1 MGTLVSIVIDNYN
14 YARFLPAAIESALTQ
29 TYEHVEV
36 VVVDDGSTDGS
47 RETVAGYG
55 SHVVT
60 ISKDNGG
67 QASALNAGFAACTG
81 EVVIFL
87 DSDDALYP
95 TAAADVVAA
104 MGPGTAKVH
113 GVLDEIDAE
122 GWPFGSTN
130 PANTATL
137 AEGDVLPSLL
147 TQARYVCPVMSGN
160 AFPRRVLERI
170 MPIPEAA
177 FPSAADGY
185 LVALAGLHG
194 PVAVTGRPMGAYRRH
209 GGNTWGAPPSG
220 DSLSKQT
227 SREISRYDA
236 LRREAAALGLSVPER
251 IDLHDYSGLRT
262 RLSSLRLSGPAHP
275 VPGDTAGLLVGAG
288 VQALWRW
295 AGLDLWRRL
304 LFTVWFLVVG
314 FGPLPLARRAITWLY
329 VTSARPW
336 AAGYRRSRRRSS
348 HPRLTVV
355 ALTLRTMQ
363 Q

>member
-14 YARFLPAAIESALTQ
+14 YARFLPTAIDSALAQ

-47 RETVAGYG
+47 REVLARYG
-55 SHVVT
+55 SRIVT
-60 ISKDNGG
+60 VTKDNGG

-81 EVVIFL
+81 EVVLFL

-122 GWPFGSTN
+122 GRGLGSTN
-130 PANTATL
+130 PADSDAL
-137 AEGDVLPSLL
+137 ADGDVLPWLL
-147 TQARYVCPVMSGN
+147 TQARYACPVMSGN

-177 FPSAADGY
+177 FPSTADGY

-194 PVAVTGRPMGAYRRH
+194 PVAVTGRPMGSYRRH
-209 GGNTWGAPPSG
+209 GGNAWGARPSG

-227 SREISRYDA
+227 SREMSVYDE
-236 LRREAAALGLSVPER
+236 LRREAAALGLVVPEH
-251 IDLHDYSGLRT
+251 IDRQDYSGLRT

-275 VPGDTAGLLVGAG
+275 VAGDTAAMLVRAG
-288 VQALWRW
+288 VGALWRW
-295 AGLDLWRRL
+295 AGVDLWRRL
-304 LFTVWFLVVG
+304 LFTVWFVVVG
-314 FGPLPLARRAITWLY
+314 FGPLPVARRAITWLY

-336 AAGYRRSRRRSS
+336 GRRVDGAVRSGIGPQAS
-348 HPRLTVV
+348 TS
-355 ALTLRTMQ
+355 
-363 Q
+363 